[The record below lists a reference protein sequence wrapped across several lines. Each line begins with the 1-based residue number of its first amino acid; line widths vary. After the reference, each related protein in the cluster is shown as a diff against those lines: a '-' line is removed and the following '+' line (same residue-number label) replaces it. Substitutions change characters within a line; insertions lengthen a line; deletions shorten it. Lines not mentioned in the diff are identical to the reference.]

1 MNTTH
6 HGPEMAP
13 EALYFKTDV
22 SPEVVFR
29 AIGTLRKEARDEID
43 RLIQFLDKT
52 DDYVSREL
60 EDSIDDHPMDDPE
73 LEPSLCGVDADPRRH
88 HPEDAWSPDR
98 ELDRSDYEPSL
109 GSIENHPNGYTD
121 SGVTRS
127 QEHWAVGN
135 TDEREGDGCADDREG
150 DELQH
155 GGEGVTEN
163 DEPSLCGIH
172 ADGLAGGDRDLEA
185 DLGSFDRM
193 LDQRKSTGVS
203 RNRCCGRS
211 EIAIT
216 DGELDSEA
224 AHDFD

>member
-29 AIGTLRKEARDEID
+29 AIGTLRREARDEIH

-60 EDSIDDHPMDDPE
+60 EDSIDDHPMDDTE

-88 HPEDAWSPDR
+88 AGGDGCGWSSDR
-98 ELDRSDYEPSL
+98 ELDDADDEPSL
-109 GSIENHPNGYTD
+109 GSIENHPNGYQD
-121 SGVTRS
+121 SGITRS
-127 QEHWAVGN
+127 QEHWAGGN
-135 TDEREGDGCADDREG
+135 TDEREDVCEDEGAEHDGREP
-150 DELQH
+150 D
-155 GGEGVTEN
+155 VD

-193 LDQRKSTGVS
+193 FDQTKSTRVTDKAW
-203 RNRCCGRS
+203 CGRTDV
-211 EIAIT
+211 AVM
-216 DGELDSEA
+216 DGEVQ
-224 AHDFD
+224 

>member
-1 MNTTH
+1 MNPTH

-22 SPEVVFR
+22 SPEVIFK
-29 AIGTLRKEARDEID
+29 AIGSLRKEARDEID
-43 RLIQFLDKT
+43 RLIQFLDQT
-52 DDYVSREL
+52 DDYVCREL
-60 EDSIDDHPMDDPE
+60 EDAVDDGPIDDNE
-73 LEPSLCGVDADPRRH
+73 LEPSLCGLDADPRRH
-88 HPEDAWSPDR
+88 QGGDGCGWLSDR
-98 ELDRSDYEPSL
+98 ELDDSDDEPSL

-121 SGVTRS
+121 SNVTRS
-127 QEHWAVGN
+127 HEHWAGGN

-193 LDQRKSTGVS
+193 FDQTKSTRVTDKAW
-203 RNRCCGRS
+203 CGRTDV
-211 EIAIT
+211 AVM
-216 DGELDSEA
+216 DGEVQ
-224 AHDFD
+224 